1 MNTLRV
7 RIGIL
12 LLLIM
17 AIAACERGGESS
29 TTRNGD
35 PEVTPVSFSRTFVD
49 VTEESGIGFRH
60 FTGSYGA
67 KLLPETLGAGAAF
80 LDYDGDN
87 VLDIFLVNGCCW
99 PGHEVD
105 GA

>member
-1 MNTLRV
+1 MTSLRV

-12 LLLIM
+12 LVLLM
-17 AIAACERGGESS
+17 AMAACERGGDSS
-29 TTRNGD
+29 TAKSGD
-35 PEVTPVSFSRTFVD
+35 PEVNPVSFSRTFVD
-49 VTEESGIGFRH
+49 VTEESGIKFRH

-87 VLDIFLVNGCCW
+87 VLDVFLVNGRCY
-99 PGHEVD
+99 GVV
-105 GA
+105 GLQS